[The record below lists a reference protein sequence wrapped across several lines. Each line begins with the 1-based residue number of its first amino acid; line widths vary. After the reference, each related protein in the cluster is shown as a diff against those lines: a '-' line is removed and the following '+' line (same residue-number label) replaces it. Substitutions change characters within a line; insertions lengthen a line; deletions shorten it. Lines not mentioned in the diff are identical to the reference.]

1 MTSFQHCEINVR
13 KDANATPYILALIAE
28 NIEKSDAS
36 LTPPANAGAISP
48 VREAVNDSQV
58 VRVHCATGSA
68 LVRRLH
74 AVRALLRR
82 ILALAAAPVVVRADE
97 VVAGRRLVALREAPG
112 LGQAAGARYARLRA
126 GEELVASNAV
136 VIAAVPRSKAM
147 RDALPFSSLCCAPR
161 LINTHDFL
169 YQRLQVGLVSRHV
182 DGLAQVAL
190 VRGALRAEVAAER
203 WPNRF

>member
-1 MTSFQHCEINVR
+1 MNCTSRNIARCISPFRKEITPHSCSCMTSFQHCEINVR

-112 LGQAAGARYARLRA
+112 LGQAAGARYA
-126 GEELVASNAV
+126 
-136 VIAAVPRSKAM
+136 
-147 RDALPFSSLCCAPR
+147 LPFSSLCCAPR